1 MLQPRRSPPPTN
13 PQLPVAKSPADVN
26 EKPPDAGFLAFPPEV
41 LPEAFPEVLPE
52 ALPEKPH
59 DKNEFFLRSVS
70 VNIACNISVE
80 KSGKR

>member
-41 LPEAFPEVLPE
+41 LPEA
-52 ALPEKPH
+52 LPEKPH